1 MEQRHAESQA
11 LLLDESRAASEQ
23 GSSVH
28 HAEPTR
34 RSGGVQQEAAAFNLN
49 LSFEELSGAGLE
61 EPPRYCNN
69 SQWPVCLLLKSLVEI
84 NHNSVCELCVCVY
97 AHHTRPYTHANR
109 KEVLKSNCS
118 QFAAEVYKKK
128 KYTCERV
135 ALENAIAKSHTLNC
149 PMATTEP
156 VCW

>member
-1 MEQRHAESQA
+1 MLVYWMSLALKKTNIFTLDSASWNSWKSQTTSLKYCDVFSQVMEQRHAESQA

-84 NHNSVCELCVCVY
+84 NHNSVCELCVCLCVCTSY
-97 AHHTRPYTHANR
+97 SPI
-109 KEVLKSNCS
+109 
-118 QFAAEVYKKK
+118 
-128 KYTCERV
+128 YTCKQKRGFKE
-135 ALENAIAKSHTLNC
+135 
-149 PMATTEP
+149 
-156 VCW
+156 